1 MFVSQE
7 RYDLAVA
14 QAERSM
20 NLYQKAMEDMR
31 EYREREKHLTDK
43 LLELTEKYGAL
54 AQQVQKGVD
63 PKWFSAKQDGM
74 PSEVQEAIDY
84 MSRGNRTLA
93 GELTTWANRA
103 LEKPDADP
111 SEVARVIYDGE
122 GSDEEVFVG

>member
-1 MFVSQE
+1 MFVSQQQ
-7 RYDLAVA
+7 YDEL
-14 QAERSM
+14 QRTLDMEISKRLYAEGR
-20 NLYQKAMEDMR
+20 LE
-31 EYREREKHLTDK
+31 HLTDK

-63 PKWFSAKQDGM
+63 PKWFSAKQEGM

-103 LEKPDADP
+103 LERPDADP

-122 GSDEEVFVG
+122 GADEEVFVG